1 MAQTQSLTTLHRIS
15 ESYIRLVLALGQHDT
30 DYVDA
35 YYGPEELKSK
45 AAQEKLTTDQI
56 RKAALAAAGELKTLS
71 PARMD
76 DMLQLRWRYLERQ
89 LQALIARADILGGK
103 KMNFDEESF
112 ALYDA
117 VAPTHPE
124 DHFKEILEELST
136 ALPGKGPVP
145 QRFEAYRKDFTIP
158 PKKVDAV
165 FKAAVEESRKRTQE
179 HLKLPDGES
188 FTIEYVTGKS
198 WSGYNWFK
206 GNCHSLI
213 QINTDFPITIDRAVD
228 LASHEGYPGH
238 HVYNS
243 LLETKL
249 VRERKWLEFSVYPL
263 FSPQSLIAEGT
274 ANYGISMAFPGQER
288 IRFESENLFPKAG
301 LDGTKAEH
309 YYRVHDLFLK
319 LAYAGNEAA
328 RRYLNGE
335 ISRENAAEWLVNY
348 ALMSP
353 ERAQQRTKFF
363 DQYRSYVIN
372 YNLGQDMVKRYI
384 ESRGG
389 TPAHP
394 EKRWKIFEELLST
407 PQIPSGLVVKKKSD
421 GRSKAEDRA
430 V

>member
-1 MAQTQSLTTLHRIS
+1 MAQTQSLAAINRLA
-15 ESYIRLVLALGQHDT
+15 ESYIRLVLALGQHDP

-45 AAQEKLTTDQI
+45 AAQEKLTTEQI
-56 RKAALAAAGELKTLS
+56 RKLALAAAAELRTLS

-76 DMLQLRWRYLERQ
+76 EMLQLRRRYLERQ
-89 LQALIARADILGGK
+89 LQSLVARADMLGGK
-103 KMNFDEESF
+103 KLTFDEESL

-117 VAPTHPE
+117 VAPEHPE
-124 DHFKEILEELST
+124 DHFKEILDELAA

-145 QRFEAYRKDFTIP
+145 QRFDDYRKDFIIP

-165 FKAAVEESRKRTQE
+165 FKAAVEESRKRTQQRIA
-179 HLKLPDGES
+179 LPDNES

-213 QINTDFPITIDRAVD
+213 QINTDLPITIDRAVD

-249 VRERKWLEFSVYPL
+249 VRGRKWLEYSVYPL

-274 ANYGISMAFPGQER
+274 ANYGIAMAFPGEER
-288 IRFESENLFPKAG
+288 VRFESEVLFPKAG
-301 LDGTKAEH
+301 LEGSKAGP
-309 YYRVHDLFLK
+309 YYRVHALFMK

-328 RRYLNGE
+328 RRYLNGK
-335 ISRENAAEWLVNY
+335 ITREKAAEWLVNY

-389 TPAHP
+389 TPSHP
-394 EKRWKIFEELLST
+394 EERWRIFEELIST
-407 PQIPSGLVVKKKSD
+407 PRVPSLLVEKKPVANEK
-421 GRSKAEDRA
+421 RRNQ
-430 V
+430 